1 MRLLRLFL
9 PALSLLLAVPAQ
21 AHPQDGPHA
30 DVEIE
35 IADDAVRF
43 DMVINLVMVDEM
55 TPVPRENPGEIHEL
69 EEPAVRD
76 ALVAYIARE
85 HRVAI
90 DGVEVAPIIERFSV
104 IRPGLELLPLF
115 PRTGMRGLTRV
126 HLVLAYPVKAPPKT
140 VAMRWG
146 AYPPDYT
153 LEPGPD
159 GTRPPIALEARLRA
173 EGRLT
178 IIRFTRDEPEVIW
191 HATGMTAE
199 DRFAPVPDLAAAE
212 EVTPRTIPA
221 LSLALGAL
229 LVLLVGVELIA
240 RKGRP
245 RPMRLALYALVLI
258 PSAWASAPVLR
269 VPVSTGSVAEKLTP
283 EQALEIFRPLHA
295 NIYRAFDYQTESE
308 IYDALSRSV
317 AGDLLDALYN
327 QIYRSLIMQD
337 QGGAVSS
344 VQAVRLMDARIE
356 SLGTLDDGTP
366 AFNVE
371 ARWQVDGVVN
381 HFGHSHWRTNEYLA
395 RFGVARLAPGW
406 RITSHEI
413 LESQRLDTDP
423 FTDPTKNRP
432 KGEL

>member
-1 MRLLRLFL
+1 MTIPRLLVPLFALMAAL
-9 PALSLLLAVPAQ
+9 PAL

-55 TPVPRENPGEIHEL
+55 TPVPRENPGEVHEL

-76 ALVAYIARE
+76 ALLAYITRE

-90 DGVEVAPIIERFSV
+90 DGVEVAPIVERFSV

-126 HLVLAYPVKAPPKT
+126 HLVLAYPIKSPPKT
-140 VAMRWG
+140 IAMRWG

-159 GTRPPIALEARLRA
+159 GNRPPIQLEARLRA
-173 EGRLT
+173 EGKLS

-191 HATGMTAE
+191 HATGLTAE
-199 DRFAPVPDLAAAE
+199 DRFAPVPDLAPAPE
-212 EVTPRTIPA
+212 REPRKLPVLSFA
-221 LSLALGAL
+221 LACL
-229 LVLLVGVELIA
+229 LVILLLTELVA

-245 RPMRLALYALVLI
+245 RIARLALYAVVLVPAALLTRT
-258 PSAWASAPVLR
+258 VLQVPMPPR
-269 VPVSTGSVAEKLTP
+269 VA
-283 EQALEIFRPLHA
+283 EQALTPQQALEVFRPLHA

-308 IYDALSRSV
+308 IYDALARSV
-317 AGDLLDALYN
+317 AGELLDTLYN

-356 SLGTLDDGTP
+356 SLGTLADGTP
-366 AFNVE
+366 AFNVA

-395 RFGVARLAPGW
+395 RFGVARLTPGW
-406 RITSHEI
+406 RITSHEV
-413 LESQRLDTDP
+413 LESRRLDTDP

-432 KGEL
+432 TGEL